1 MQSEEKTER
10 ENGFAGAFESK
21 NEWLPALAE
30 NNYAFKKASPA
41 GVAKDGYYGLPMLKR
56 PLWKWE
62 IALYFFFE
70 GVSSGSYILGT
81 FAEVF
86 GRKEH
91 KNLIRASRYI
101 SLAALL
107 PCPPLLIADLGKPQ
121 KFHHMLRVWKPK
133 SPMNFGAWTLTAFSL
148 PVGLLALKQFTSDV
162 SRKNESNENSNVDL
176 ASRAVGLA
184 GVPLA
189 LIMLGY
195 PGVLL
200 STTSTPVWSRT
211 RVLGA
216 LFAASSLNNAAA
228 ALSLA
233 DSVSDKKNSA
243 SAHRLK
249 KIENLLTAAEAA
261 ALAAYIATSK
271 SAAKPLTSGRYA
283 KLFWLGAV
291 GAGLIAP
298 TVNRLTFSEKPQ
310 NTTKASGNSPKKIK
324 KSRAGKIIGGVLSL
338 AGGLALKW
346 AVTHAGRASAEN
358 PQAARDATRPNKDN
372 PGWTQ
377 KDLSASDKIG
387 GKSSLI
393 EKS

>member
-1 MQSEEKTER
+1 MQSEKKAER
-10 ENGFAGAFESK
+10 RNGFDSEFESR
-21 NEWLPALAE
+21 NEWLPKLAE
-30 NNYAFKKASPA
+30 NNYAFKKANPE

-81 FAEVF
+81 LAEVF
-86 GRKEH
+86 GREKH
-91 KNLIRASRYI
+91 KNLIRAARYI
-101 SLAALL
+101 SLATIL

-133 SPMNFGAWTLTAFSL
+133 SPMNLGAWALTAFSL
-148 PVGLLALKQFTSDV
+148 PVGLLALKQFADDV
-162 SRKNESNENSNVDL
+162 SQNSESVENSNVNL

-184 GVPLA
+184 GIPPA

-211 RVLGA
+211 RFLGA
-216 LFAASSLNNAAA
+216 LFAASSLSNAAA

-233 DSVSDKKNSA
+233 DSISDEKNSA
-243 SAHRLK
+243 SANRLK
-249 KIENLLTAAEAA
+249 KIENLLTAAESA
-261 ALAAYIATSK
+261 ALAAYVATSK
-271 SAAKPLTSGRYA
+271 SAAKPLTHGRYA

-298 TVNRLTFSEKPQ
+298 SVHRLTSSEKSQ
-310 NTTKASGNSPKKIK
+310 NLTKMSGDSPKKIK

-346 AVTHAGRASAEN
+346 AVTHAGRASAED
-358 PQAARDATRPNKDN
+358 PTFARKATRPNAEN
-372 PGWTQ
+372 PGWENQ
-377 KDLSASDKIG
+377 NNSD
-387 GKSSLI
+387 SSD
-393 EKS
+393 

>member
-1 MQSEEKTER
+1 MTKEIIQAERSAGRQSNFDDDSKL
-10 ENGFAGAFESK
+10 K

-70 GVSSGSYILGT
+70 GISSGAYLLGT
-81 FAEVF
+81 LAEVF

-91 KNLIRASRYI
+91 KNLIRAARYI
-101 SLAALL
+101 SLASLL

-148 PVGLLALKQFTSDV
+148 PVGLLALKQFFSDV
-162 SRKNESNENSNVDL
+162 SQKNESSENSNMDF

-211 RVLGA
+211 RFLGA
-216 LFAASSLNNAAA
+216 LFAASSLSNAAA

-233 DSVSDKKNSA
+233 DSASDEKNSA
-243 SAHRLK
+243 SANRLK
-249 KIENLLTAAEAA
+249 KIENLFTAVESV
-261 ALAAYIATSK
+261 ALAAYIADSK
-271 SAAKPLTSGRYA
+271 SAAKPLTNGRYA

-298 TVNRLTFSEKPQ
+298 SVHRLTVSEMPQ
-310 NTTKASGNSPKKIK
+310 SLTKTSGDLPKKVK
-324 KSRAGKIIGGVLSL
+324 KSRTGKIIRGTLSL

-346 AVTHAGRASAEN
+346 AVTHAGRASAED
-358 PQAARDATRPNKDN
+358 PQAARDATRANENN
-372 PGWTQ
+372 PGWR
-377 KDLSASDKIG
+377 
-387 GKSSLI
+387 
-393 EKS
+393 EK